1 VSSWESY
8 VYEPSAKKDGRGL
21 SAVLTPD
28 EYKETSMITHAELIQ
43 KAYDQKKLRYP
54 PAVLDLSKHQVLE
67 LNRTGFSGVEFSWN
81 ADTKTIEWPTQSID
95 GEDLDLSDFI
105 QELAK
110 AVGEDPLDFLMQ
122 DDLHTDHMNGTE
134 PAQLRQYIVTQKTS
148 IMAFDE
154 DDAIEAVNNME
165 KGDRYPEI
173 IEQTAKKFDDG
184 ERIISEATLED
195 VIFHAMNVVHARM
208 SVHHYQHDPYAAEG
222 VTHAEDVL
230 SRVIREAVE

>member
-1 VSSWESY
+1 MQ
-8 VYEPSAKKDGRGL
+8 DGRGL

-28 EYKETSMITHAELIQ
+28 EYKETSMTTHAELIQ

-54 PAVLDLSKHQVLE
+54 PAELDLSKDQILE
-67 LNRTGFSGVEFSWN
+67 LDRTGFSGVEFGWDHRTRGITW
-81 ADTKTIEWPTQSID
+81 ATQSID
-95 GEDLDLSDFI
+95 GEDLELSDFI
-105 QELAK
+105 EELAK

-154 DDAIEAVNNME
+154 DDAIEAVNSME
-165 KGDRYPEI
+165 KGERYPEI
-173 IEQTAKKFDDG
+173 IEQTAEKFDD
-184 ERIISEATLED
+184 EAHIVSEATLED

-208 SVHHYQHDPYAAEG
+208 SVHHYQHDPHAAEG